1 MSVKIEAETESGVL
15 RCMSPNYDCYF
26 GLQILLLLPFFV
38 QSIAVIVLARTPGC
52 FIICGTRSYAALQAA
67 DLDWI
72 VGPGY
77 SLGGY
82 IFEKKP

>member
-38 QSIAVIVLARTPGC
+38 QKYCCYRFSPDPRVFYYLWHCIASYVVVTFVDPNEMVVVIVSVVDVVFR
-52 FIICGTRSYAALQAA
+52 
-67 DLDWI
+67 
-72 VGPGY
+72 
-77 SLGGY
+77 
-82 IFEKKP
+82 